1 MATKTRGHSAKV
13 VITLI
18 HGERRIPVAQV
29 GNSGILVRKL
39 DEPVPPGEA
48 ILAIRID
55 DSKKRHRIVLPDGIT
70 EPNRFAKFF

>member
-1 MATKTRGHSAKV
+1 MATTTRGHSAKV

-18 HGERRIPVAQV
+18 YGERRIPVAQI
-29 GNSGILVRKL
+29 GNSGILVRVL
-39 DEPVPPGEA
+39 DHPIPPGEA

-55 DSKKRHRIVLPDGIT
+55 DSRKRYRIVLPDGIT